1 MSKKNVIKRLYKILS
16 KRRKIQFG
24 SLVVLMVMASIMEGT
39 TIAVSIPFLEMMT
52 NRETLNN
59 YTQYT
64 NLKKYFA
71 EYNGGDIQV
80 IITVIFSAAVIL
92 SAGLRLF
99 FLWLLTKIS
108 FETGVDLS
116 VEIYE
121 KTLHAEYLEHIERNS
136 SEIVAAVYSK
146 ATDLVY
152 LLIMPFLNII
162 ASLVILIAITGS
174 LMIVNSNFT
183 LIAFTGLSL
192 IYLIVQKITQNKL
205 DRNSEVMS
213 KYSVK
218 VIQTLQEGMGAIR
231 DVIIGNKHQAY
242 INKYKRNVIPLRRAQ
257 ASNSFIGGAPRYL
270 AESIAI
276 TFIALMALY
285 YTRNEIIENTLP
297 LMGALALGAQ
307 RMLPLAQQ
315 IFGSIA
321 AIRGGNKSLE
331 DALDLLEKKYDIE
344 KRENGE
350 KEIIFNN
357 NIEIKNIEYS
367 YPNTEIKIINK
378 LNLFIRKGEVF
389 GIIGR
394 SGGGKSTLLDILMG
408 LIFAKEGCVCVDGK
422 EINTSN
428 LTNWYEKISHVP
440 QKIFLID
447 GTIEENIIF
456 DEVVLGESVDYELLK
471 KVCEISALSELI
483 ETLPNGLNTNIGEG
497 GAKLSGGQR
506 QRIGIARALYRN
518 SEILILDEATSALDT
533 MTEKLILNAI
543 KNHKKNITVVI
554 VTHRTET
561 LNWCDTVFN
570 LDD

>member
-1 MSKKNVIKRLYKILS
+1 MSNKNIIKRLYKILS

-24 SLVVLMVMASIMEGT
+24 YLVILMVMASIMEGA
-39 TIAVSIPFLEMMT
+39 TIAASIPFLEMMT
-52 NRETLNN
+52 NREILSN
-59 YTQYT
+59 YTQYV
-64 NLKKYFA
+64 NLKKYFG
-71 EYNGGDIQV
+71 ELNESNIQV
-80 IITVIFSAAVIL
+80 IITVIFSAAVIM
-92 SAGLRLF
+92 SAALRLF

-121 KTLHAEYLEHIERNS
+121 KTLFAEYLDHIERNS
-136 SEIVAAVYSK
+136 SEIVTAVYSK

-162 ASLVILIAITGS
+162 ASSVILIAITGS
-174 LMIVNSNFT
+174 LMIVNLKFT
-183 LIAFTGLSL
+183 VMAFTGLVL
-192 IYLIVQKITQNKL
+192 IYFIVQKITQNKL
-205 DRNSEVMS
+205 DRNSEDMS
-213 KYSVK
+213 IYSVK

-231 DVIIGNKHQAY
+231 DVIIGNKHQTY
-242 INKYKRNVIPLRRAQ
+242 IKKYQRNVIPLRRAQ

-285 YTRNEIIENTLP
+285 YTRNENIENTLP
-297 LMGALALGAQ
+297 LIGALALGAQ

-321 AIRGGNKSLE
+321 AIRGGKKSLE
-331 DALDLLEKKYDIE
+331 DALDLLEKNYLNE
-344 KRENGE
+344 RRENGE

-357 NIEIKNIEYS
+357 IIEIKSLEYN
-367 YPNTEIKIINK
+367 YPNREIKIFNK
-378 LNLFIRKGEVF
+378 LSLSIHKGEIF
-389 GIIGR
+389 GIIGK

-408 LIFAKEGCVCVDGK
+408 LIFAKAGKVLVDGK

-428 LTNWYEKISHVP
+428 VTKWYQKISHVP

-456 DEVVLGESVDYELLK
+456 DEVVLGEKVDYKLLK

-483 ETLPNGLNTNIGEG
+483 ESLPNGLKTNIGEG
-497 GAKLSGGQR
+497 GAKLSGGQK
-506 QRIGIARALYRN
+506 QRIGIARALYRT

-533 MTEKLILNAI
+533 MTEKFILNGI
-543 KNHKKNITVVI
+543 KNHKKDITVI
-554 VTHRTET
+554 MVTHRMET
-561 LNWCDTVFN
+561 LKWCDTVFN